1 MNGIVTTG
9 GTGSPPML
17 PEGQTAPAYDPVR
30 SARRQLRIA
39 LIAIVALVL
48 GFGVAGT
55 LIPIGG
61 AVIAPGQVG
70 VKTRIKRIAHP
81 AGGVISEILVEN
93 GEVVRKGQVLM
104 RFDDRVTGADATY
117 SSLSVDQL
125 LAQRARLEAER
136 LGAGTINFPAEL
148 VNGGPGAQ
156 KAMADER
163 KLFLIR
169 RTEQAGLI
177 AQLQSRV
184 RQYEQQIGAYRA
196 QIAALNKQTALID
209 PERKG
214 VNDLWEKGLVTISR
228 RNQLERTA
236 ADLQGSV
243 GSLQANIASTEA
255 RIGEAREQAIQL
267 AETRRSE
274 AGIQLADINNTLN
287 QQQVRSVS
295 AVDAQDRS
303 VLRAPYD
310 GVVDKLAFN
319 TIGGVVRPA
328 EVIMEIVPDS
338 DELLVEAGVS
348 PNDIDQVR
356 VGQKAR
362 IRFTGLNSTA
372 TPEIRGEVTVV
383 AADRT
388 TDAEGK
394 QSYYPV
400 RVSISDAEMRRY
412 PEVRLRPGVPAE
424 VFIETGNR
432 SMISYITKPLRD
444 QFERA
449 FRDN

>member
-9 GTGSPPML
+9 GPGTRL
-17 PEGQTAPAYDPVR
+17 TAIDEGAPLYDPLR
-30 SARRQLRIA
+30 SAKRQFRIA
-39 LIAIVALVL
+39 LTAILVLVL
-48 GFGVAGT
+48 GFGLAGA

-70 VKTRIKRIAHP
+70 VKSRIKRIAHP

-93 GEVVRKGQVLM
+93 GQRVRKGQVLM
-104 RFDDRVTGADATY
+104 RFDDRVTDADARY

-136 LGAGTINFPAEL
+136 LGAPTITFPAEL
-148 VNGGPGAQ
+148 VNGGEGAQ
-156 KAMADER
+156 RAMADER
-163 KLFLIR
+163 KLFTIR
-169 RTEQAGLI
+169 KTEQSGLI
-177 AQLQSRV
+177 AQLESRV

-196 QIAALNKQTALID
+196 QINALEQQTALIN
-209 PERKG
+209 PERQG
-214 VNDLWEKGLVTISR
+214 VKDLWEKGLVTISR

-236 ADLQGSV
+236 ADLQGNV
-243 GSLQANIASTEA
+243 GALQANIASTQA
-255 RIGEAREQAIQL
+255 RITEAREQIIQL
-267 AETRRSE
+267 GETRRSE
-274 AGIQLADINNTLN
+274 AGTRLAEINNTLN

-319 TIGGVVRPA
+319 TIGGVVRGA

-338 DELLVEAGVS
+338 DELMVEAGVS
-348 PNDIDQVR
+348 PLDIDQVR
-356 VGQKAR
+356 VGQQAR
-362 IRFTGLNSTA
+362 IRFSGLNSTA
-372 TPEIRGEVTVV
+372 TPEIHGRVVTV
-383 AADRT
+383 AADRS
-388 TDAEGK
+388 TDPEGK
-394 QSYYPV
+394 QAFYPV
-400 RVSISDAEMRRY
+400 RVAIEEAELRRY
-412 PEVRLRPGVPAE
+412 PEIQLRPGVPAE
-424 VFIETGNR
+424 VFIETGHR
-432 SMISYITKPLRD
+432 TMISYITKPLRD

>member
-9 GTGSPPML
+9 GPGSRL
-17 PEGQTAPAYDPVR
+17 AIIEEQSVSYDPVR
-30 SARRQLRIA
+30 SASRHFRVA
-39 LIAIVALVL
+39 LIAILVLVL
-48 GFGVAGT
+48 GFGLASA

-70 VKTRIKRIAHP
+70 VKSRIKRIAHP
-81 AGGVISEILVEN
+81 GGGVISEILVEN
-93 GEVVRKGQVLM
+93 GQRVRKGQILM
-104 RFDDRVTGADATY
+104 RFDDQVTGADARY

-136 LGAGTINFPAEL
+136 LGVANIAFPEEL
-148 VNGGPGAQ
+148 LKGGEGAQ
-156 KAMADER
+156 RAMADER
-163 KLFLIR
+163 KLFNIR

-196 QIAALNKQTALID
+196 QINALNKQTALID
-209 PERKG
+209 PERQG
-214 VNDLWEKGLVTISR
+214 VKDLWDKGLVTISR

-236 ADLQGSV
+236 ADLQGNV
-243 GSLQANIASTEA
+243 GALQANIASTEA
-255 RIGEAREQAIQL
+255 RITEAREQIIQL
-267 AETRRSE
+267 GETRRSE
-274 AGIQLADINNTLN
+274 AGTRLAELNNTLN

-295 AVDAQDRS
+295 AVDAQNRS

-310 GVVDKLAFN
+310 GVVDKLQFS

-338 DELLVEAGVS
+338 DELMVEAGVS
-348 PNDIDQVR
+348 PTDIDQVH

-362 IRFTGLNSTA
+362 IRFSGFNSTA
-372 TPEIRGEVTVV
+372 TPEIHGKVVTV
-383 AADRT
+383 AADRS

-394 QSYYPV
+394 QAFYPV
-400 RVSISDAEMRRY
+400 RVAIDDAEMRRY
-412 PEVRLRPGVPAE
+412 PEMRLRPGVPAE

-432 SMISYITKPLRD
+432 TMISYITKPLRD

>member
-1 MNGIVTTG
+1 MTG
-9 GTGSPPML
+9 GTNLRVSLGDR
-17 PEGQTAPAYDPVR
+17 QDAAVYDPVS

-39 LIAIVALVL
+39 MIAIAILIL
-48 GFGVAGT
+48 GFGIAGA

-81 AGGVISEILVEN
+81 GGGVISEILVEN
-93 GEVVRKGQVLM
+93 GQKVRKGQVLM

-136 LGAGTINFPAEL
+136 LGAPTITFPAEL
-148 VNGGPGAQ
+148 LSGGPGAQ
-156 KAMADER
+156 QAMADER
-163 KLFLIR
+163 KLFAIR

-177 AQLQSRV
+177 AQLQSRI

-196 QIAALNKQTALID
+196 QIGALDKQTALID

-214 VNDLWEKGLVTISR
+214 VDDLWKKGLVTISR

-236 ADLQGSV
+236 ADLQGSI
-243 GSLQANIASTEA
+243 GSLQANIASTQA
-255 RIGEAREQAIQL
+255 RISEAREQAIQL

-274 AGIQLADINNTLN
+274 AGVQLAEINSTLN
-287 QQQVRSVS
+287 QQKVRSVS

-319 TIGGVVRPA
+319 TIGGVIRPA

-338 DELLVEAGVS
+338 DELLVEAGVA
-348 PNDIDQVR
+348 PTDVDQVR

-362 IRFTGLNSTA
+362 IRFSGFNSTA
-372 TPEIRGEVTVV
+372 TPEIAGRVVMV
-383 AADRT
+383 AADRA

-394 QSYYPV
+394 QSFYPV
-400 RVSISDAEMRRY
+400 RVSISDAEIRRY
-412 PEVRLRPGVPAE
+412 PEMQLRPGVPAE
-424 VFIETGNR
+424 VFIETGSR
-432 SMISYITKPLRD
+432 TMISYLTKPLRD

>member
-1 MNGIVTTG
+1 MSGIVRSG
-9 GTGSPPML
+9 AQHGHLRAAAADDIPP
-17 PEGQTAPAYDPVR
+17 YDAVS
-30 SARRQLRIA
+30 SARRQFRIA
-39 LIAIVALVL
+39 LIAIVVLVL
-48 GFGVAGT
+48 GFGLAGA

-70 VKTRIKRIAHP
+70 VKTRVKRVAHP
-81 AGGVISEILVEN
+81 GGGVISEILVEN
-93 GEVVRKGQVLM
+93 GQKVRKGQILM
-104 RFDDRVTGADATY
+104 RFDDKVTGADAEF

-136 LGAGTINFPAEL
+136 LGASGITFPPEL
-148 VNGGPGAQ
+148 VNGGEGAQ
-156 KAMADER
+156 RAMADER
-163 KLFLIR
+163 KLFAIR
-169 RTEQAGLI
+169 RDEQQGLV
-177 AQLQSRV
+177 AQLNQRV
-184 RQYEQQIGAYRA
+184 RQYEQQISAYRA
-196 QIAALNKQTALID
+196 QIGALQKQTALID
-209 PERKG
+209 PERQG
-214 VNDLWEKGLVTISR
+214 VKDLWEKGLVTISR

-236 ADLQGSV
+236 ADLQGNV
-243 GSLQANIASTEA
+243 GALEANIASTQA
-255 RIGEAREQAIQL
+255 RIGEAREQMIQM

-274 AGIQLADINNTLN
+274 AGTQLAEINNTLN

-295 AVDAQDRS
+295 AVDTQERS

-338 DELLVEAGVS
+338 DELLVEAAVS
-348 PNDIDQVR
+348 PVDVDQVS

-362 IRFTGLNSTA
+362 IRFSGFNSTA
-372 TPEIRGEVTVV
+372 TPEISGRVVLV
-383 AADRT
+383 AADRAV
-388 TDAEGK
+388 DAEGK
-394 QSYYPV
+394 QAFYPV
-400 RVSISDAEMRRY
+400 RVEISDAEMRRY
-412 PEVRLRPGVPAE
+412 PEMRLRPGVPAE

-432 SMISYITKPLRD
+432 TMMSYLTKPLRD

>member
-1 MNGIVTTG
+1 MNGIVSSGARSGHLTTAL
-9 GTGSPPML
+9 GTDV
-17 PEGQTAPAYDPVR
+17 PAYDAVS
-30 SARRQLRIA
+30 SARRQFRIA
-39 LIAIVALVL
+39 LIAILVLVL
-48 GFGVAGT
+48 GFGVAGA

-81 AGGVISEILVEN
+81 TGGVIAQILVEN
-93 GEVVRKGQVLM
+93 GQAVRKGEVLM
-104 RFDDRVTGADATY
+104 RFDDKVTGADAQF

-125 LAQRARLEAER
+125 IAQRARLEAER
-136 LGAGTINFPAEL
+136 LGASGIVFPAEL

-156 KAMADER
+156 QAMADER
-163 KLFLIR
+163 KLFAIR
-169 RTEQAGLI
+169 HDEQGGLV
-177 AQLQSRV
+177 AQLQQRV
-184 RQYEQQIGAYRA
+184 RQYEQQISAYRA
-196 QIAALNKQTALID
+196 QIGALNKQTALID
-209 PERKG
+209 PERQG

-236 ADLQGSV
+236 ADIQGNV
-243 GSLQANIASTEA
+243 GALQANIASTQA
-255 RIGEAREQAIQL
+255 RIGEAREQMIQM

-274 AGIQLADINNTLN
+274 AGTQLAEINNMLN

-328 EVIMEIVPDS
+328 EVIMEIVPDT

-348 PNDIDQVR
+348 PVDVDQVH

-362 IRFTGLNSTA
+362 IRFSGFNSTA
-372 TPEIRGEVTVV
+372 TPEISGKVVLV

-388 TDAEGK
+388 VDAEGK
-394 QSYYPV
+394 QSYYAV
-400 RVSISDAEMRRY
+400 RVEISDEEMRRY
-412 PEVRLRPGVPAE
+412 PEMKLRPGVPAE

-432 SMISYITKPLRD
+432 TMISYLTKPLRD
-444 QFERA
+444 QFARA

>member
-9 GTGSPPML
+9 GPGTRL
-17 PEGQTAPAYDPVR
+17 TAIDEEAPLYDPLR
-30 SARRQLRIA
+30 SAKRQFRIA
-39 LIAIVALVL
+39 LTAILVLVL
-48 GFGVAGT
+48 GFGLAGA

-70 VKTRIKRIAHP
+70 VKSRIKRIAHP

-93 GEVVRKGQVLM
+93 GQRVRKGQVLM
-104 RFDDRVTGADATY
+104 RFDDRVTDADARY

-136 LGAGTINFPAEL
+136 LGAPSISFPAEL
-148 VNGGPGAQ
+148 VNGGEGAQ
-156 KAMADER
+156 RAMADER
-163 KLFLIR
+163 KLFTIR
-169 RTEQAGLI
+169 KTEQSGLI
-177 AQLQSRV
+177 AQLESRV

-196 QIAALNKQTALID
+196 QINALEQQTALIN
-209 PERKG
+209 PERQG
-214 VNDLWEKGLVTISR
+214 VKDLWEKGLVTISR

-236 ADLQGSV
+236 ADLQGNV
-243 GSLQANIASTEA
+243 GALQANIASTQA
-255 RIGEAREQAIQL
+255 RITEAREQIIQL
-267 AETRRSE
+267 GETRRSE
-274 AGIQLADINNTLN
+274 AGTRLAEINNTLN

-319 TIGGVVRPA
+319 TIGGVVRGA

-338 DELLVEAGVS
+338 DELMVEAGVS
-348 PNDIDQVR
+348 PLDIDQVR
-356 VGQKAR
+356 VGQQAR
-362 IRFTGLNSTA
+362 IRFSGLNSTA
-372 TPEIRGEVTVV
+372 TPEIHGRVVTV
-383 AADRT
+383 AADRSM
-388 TDAEGK
+388 DQEGK
-394 QSYYPV
+394 QAFYPV
-400 RVSISDAEMRRY
+400 RVAIEEAELRRY
-412 PEVRLRPGVPAE
+412 PEIQLRPGVPAE
-424 VFIETGNR
+424 VFIETGHR
-432 SMISYITKPLRD
+432 TMISYITKPLRD